1 MIFDADLRP
10 VVDDVLGANT
20 DTAPGELWALLTE
33 LGWPVVG
40 VAEDDGGAGGDL
52 AAVAELAAGVG
63 RHAAAVPL
71 IETGLAAWAL
81 AGAGLPIAATA
92 ERAALALAPAGT
104 VEARRDGTA
113 GAAGGDWVF
122 DGTVPRVRWL
132 PEVPTVVLVVEQ
144 ADATVVAILDAPPS
158 AAPSA
163 DPTAPGAAA
172 GAAGGVER
180 DLAGEPSG
188 PLRLD
193 GLRLPADR
201 VAVAPAGLAGDV
213 LDRTAV
219 LRAAAIS
226 GAVERACTLTK
237 DHVTT
242 RQQFGRPLSALPA
255 VRQLVAGL
263 AVERDLL
270 DAALTVAVTR
280 PGSGT
285 AAAVRAVAAR
295 TAGTV
300 ATDTHQLHGAIGI
313 TQEYPLHLVTRRL
326 WSWRDDEGTQRRWER
341 LLGDEV
347 IRTGSDEPLWSLVT
361 GASA

>member
-81 AGAGLPIAATA
+81 AGAGLPIIATA
-92 ERAALALAPAGT
+92 GRAALALASTGT
-104 VEARRDGTA
+104 VEARRDAAA

-144 ADATVVAILDAPPS
+144 ADATIVAILDA
-158 AAPSA
+158 A
-163 DPTAPGAAA
+163 AAA
-172 GAAGGVER
+172 GSVDR
-180 DLAGEPSG
+180 DLADEPSG

-201 VAVAPAGLAGDV
+201 VAVAPAGLAADV

-347 IRTGSDEPLWSLVT
+347 VRTGSDEPLWSLVT

>member
-81 AGAGLPIAATA
+81 AAAGLPITATA
-92 ERAALALAPAGT
+92 ERAALALAPTGT
-104 VEARRDGTA
+104 VEARRDP
-113 GAAGGDWVF
+113 AAGDEAGDWVL

-144 ADATVVAILDAPPS
+144 ADATVVAVLDA
-158 AAPSA
+158 
-163 DPTAPGAAA
+163 TAAA
-172 GAAGGVER
+172 TAAAAAATAER
-180 DLAGEPSG
+180 DLADEPSG
-188 PLRLD
+188 TLRLD
-193 GLRLPADR
+193 GVRLPADR

-213 LDRTAV
+213 LDRVAV

-226 GAVERACTLTK
+226 GAVERACALTK

-280 PGSGT
+280 PGRGT

-347 IRTGSDEPLWSLVT
+347 VRTGSDEPLWALVT
-361 GASA
+361 GASV

>member
-20 DTAPGELWALLTE
+20 DTAPGALWALLTE

-63 RHAAAVPL
+63 RHAVAVPL

-81 AGAGLPIAATA
+81 AGAGLPVAATA
-92 ERAALALAPAGT
+92 ERAAVALAPAGS
-104 VEARRDGTA
+104 VEARRDGA
-113 GAAGGDWVF
+113 DGGDAGDWIF
-122 DGTVPRVRWL
+122 DGTVARVRWL
-132 PEVPTVVLVVEQ
+132 SEVPTVVLVVEQ
-144 ADATVVAILDAPPS
+144 ADATVVAILDAAASATPP
-158 AAPSA
+158 
-163 DPTAPGAAA
+163 
-172 GAAGGVER
+172 ER
-180 DLAGEPSG
+180 DLADEPSG
-188 PLRLD
+188 TLRLD
-193 GLRLPADR
+193 GLRVPADR
-201 VAVAPAGLAGDV
+201 VAAASAGLAGDV
-213 LDRTAV
+213 LDRVAV

-270 DAALTVAVTR
+270 DAALSVAVTR
-280 PGSGT
+280 PGRGT
-285 AAAVRAVAAR
+285 AAAARAVAAR
-295 TAGTV
+295 SAGTV

-347 IRTGSDEPLWSLVT
+347 VATGSDEPLWALVT
-361 GASA
+361 GASV